1 MSTDRE
7 HGVVVSSDEMKREFE
22 IGGFDE
28 AVIIVRSPE
37 PHLACWRDVG
47 GWVLQHQGEVD
58 TRLLR
63 GWGLPRATGR
73 EWRLGHPDGGVGQVR
88 LMQLDQA
95 GPQAD
100 MRPDDQC
107 WDAGGIFD
115 LNVRVRDVA
124 TQAAAL
130 HALHWHGAS
139 PPIRWDFGGL
149 IVKEWLTRGPDNVR
163 LALIER
169 IEPPL
174 PGADQP
180 VGLGPVFNSSQIVR
194 DMDAAL
200 DFYCRVLGFQ
210 RAVSFQTGALPSA
223 ANVMG
228 LPPGLA
234 AQASLDL
241 HIVHPQ
247 GLKEGSIEIVSVNG
261 ADGLDLSDTTT
272 LPNFGMALLRLPVR
286 GLSLLAEHLVRQGWP
301 LAMPPTRVRLV
312 PHGEVDLLAVRAP
325 EGARLEFYEAA
336 A

>member
-1 MSTDRE
+1 MRADRE
-7 HGVVVSSDEMKREFE
+7 HGVVVSSGEMKREFE

-47 GWVLQHQGEVD
+47 GWVLQHQAEVD

-63 GWGLPRATGR
+63 GWGLPQATGR
-73 EWRLGHPDGGVGQVR
+73 EWRLGHPDGSVGQVR

-107 WDAGGIFD
+107 WDSGGIFD
-115 LNVRVRDVA
+115 LNVRVGDVA
-124 TQAAAL
+124 TQATAL

-174 PGADQP
+174 PASGQP
-180 VGLGPVFNSSQIVR
+180 AGFGPVFNSSQIVR

-200 DFYCRVLGFQ
+200 DFYCGVLGFQ
-210 RAVSFQTGALPSA
+210 RAVSFQTGSLPSA
-223 ANVMG
+223 ANVIG

-241 HIVHPQ
+241 QIVHPR

-261 ADGLDLSDTTT
+261 AGGLDLSDSAM

-286 GLSLLAEHLVRQGWP
+286 RLSLLADHLTRQGWP
-301 LAMPPTRVRLV
+301 LAMPLTRVSLV
-312 PHGEVDLLAVRAP
+312 PHGEVDVLAVRAP
-325 EGARLEFYEAA
+325 EGAWLEFYEAA

>member
-1 MSTDRE
+1 MSDT
-7 HGVVVSSDEMKREFE
+7 FE

-28 AVIIVRSPE
+28 AVLIVRSTE
-37 PHLACWRDVG
+37 PHLACWRDAG

-58 TRLLR
+58 PCLLR
-63 GWGLPRATGR
+63 GWGLPVATGR
-73 EWRLGHPDGGVGQVR
+73 EWRLGHRNGSVGHVR
-88 LMQLDQA
+88 LMQLDKA

-100 MRPDDQC
+100 MRADDQC

-124 TQAAAL
+124 VAADAL

-139 PPIRWDFGGL
+139 PPIRWDFGGR

-169 IEPPL
+169 VEPLL
-174 PGADQP
+174 PEAEQP
-180 VGLGPVFNSSQIVR
+180 VGFGPVFNSSQIVR

-210 RAVSFQTGALPSA
+210 RAVSFQTGPLPPA

-234 AQASLDL
+234 AQASIDL
-241 HIVHPQ
+241 HILHPR
-247 GLKEGSIEIVSVNG
+247 GVMEGSVEIVSVSG
-261 ADGLDLSDTTT
+261 AGGLDLSDTAR

-286 GLSLLAEHLVRQGWP
+286 GLSLLAEHLLRQDWP
-301 LAMPPTRVRLV
+301 LAMPPTRVTLA
-312 PHGEVDLLAVRAP
+312 PHGVVDLLAVRSP
-325 EGARLEFYEAA
+325 EGAWLEFYEVAV
-336 A
+336 

>member
-1 MSTDRE
+1 MRSGD
-7 HGVVVSSDEMKREFE
+7 MKREFE
-22 IGGFDE
+22 ISGFDE
-28 AVIIVRSPE
+28 AVLIVRSPE
-37 PHLACWRDVG
+37 PHLACWRDAG
-47 GWVLQHQGEVD
+47 GWVLQHEGAVD
-58 TRLLR
+58 ARLLH
-63 GWGLPRATGR
+63 GWGLPEAAAGR
-73 EWRLGHPDGGVGQVR
+73 EWRLAHPHGGAGCLR
-88 LMQLDQA
+88 LMRLDNA

-107 WDAGGIFD
+107 WDSGGIFD

-124 TQAAAL
+124 GAAAAL

-169 IEPPL
+169 VEPPL
-174 PGADQP
+174 PEADQP
-180 VGLGPVFNSSQIVR
+180 VGFGPVFNSSQIVR

-200 DFYCRVLGFQ
+200 GFYCDVLGFQ
-210 RAVSFQTGALPSA
+210 RAVSFQTGPLPSA

-241 HIVHPQ
+241 HIVHPA

-261 ADGLDLSDTTT
+261 AGGLDLSDTAR
-272 LPNFGMALLRLPVR
+272 LPNFGMALLRHPVR
-286 GLSLLAEHLVRQGWP
+286 GIKVFAEHLARQEWP
-301 LAMPPTRVRLV
+301 LAMPLTRVSLA
-312 PHGEVDLLAVRAP
+312 PHGEVDLLAVCAP
-325 EGARLEFYEAA
+325 EGARLEFYEVAA
-336 A
+336 

>member
-1 MSTDRE
+1 MNPA
-7 HGVVVSSDEMKREFE
+7 FE

-37 PHLACWRDVG
+37 PHLACWRDAG
-47 GWVLQHQGEVD
+47 DWVLQHQGEVD
-58 TRLLR
+58 SRLLR
-63 GWGLPRATGR
+63 GWGLPQATGR
-73 EWRLGHPDGGVGQVR
+73 EWRLGHRNGSVGHVR
-88 LMQLDQA
+88 LMQLDNA
-95 GPQAD
+95 GPQTD

-107 WDAGGIFD
+107 WDSGGIFD

-124 TQAAAL
+124 THAAAL

-149 IVKEWLTRGPDNVR
+149 VVKEWLTRGPDNMR

-174 PGADQP
+174 PESAQP

-200 DFYCRVLGFQ
+200 SFYCGVLGFE
-210 RAVSFQTGALPSA
+210 RAVSFQTGPLPPA

-234 AQASLDL
+234 AQASIDL
-241 HIVHPQ
+241 HILHPR
-247 GLKEGSIEIVSVNG
+247 GLKEGSIEIVSVKG
-261 ADGLDLSDTTT
+261 AGGLDLSDTAR

-286 GLSLLAEHLVRQGWP
+286 GVKVLAAHLAQKGWP
-301 LAMPPTRVRLV
+301 LAMPLTRVTLA
-312 PHGEVDLLAVRAP
+312 PHGVVDLIAACSP
-325 EGARLEFYEAA
+325 EGARLEFYEVVV
-336 A
+336 

>member
-1 MSTDRE
+1 
-7 HGVVVSSDEMKREFE
+7 MKREFE

-28 AVIIVRSPE
+28 AIIIVRSPE

-47 GWVLQHQGEVD
+47 GWELQHQAEVD

-63 GWGLPRATGR
+63 GWGLPEATGR
-73 EWRLGHPDGGVGQVR
+73 EWRLGHRNGSVGHVR
-88 LMQLDQA
+88 LMELANA
-95 GPQAD
+95 GPQVD
-100 MRPDDQC
+100 MRADDQC
-107 WDAGGIFD
+107 WDSGGIFD

-124 TQAAAL
+124 AQSAAL

-174 PGADQP
+174 PEADQP
-180 VGLGPVFNSSQIVR
+180 VGFGPVFNSSQIVR

-200 DFYCRVLGFQ
+200 HFYCDVLGFE
-210 RAVSFQTGALPSA
+210 RAVSFQTGPLPSA

-241 HIVHPQ
+241 HIVHPK

-261 ADGLDLSDTTT
+261 AGGLDLSDTAR
-272 LPNFGMALLRLPVR
+272 LPNFGMALLRHPVR
-286 GLSLLAEHLVRQGWP
+286 GIRAFAEHLARQGWP
-301 LAMPPTRVRLV
+301 LAMPLSRVRLA
-312 PHGEVDLLAVRAP
+312 PHGEVDLLAVVTP
-325 EGARLEFYEAA
+325 EGAWLEFYAA
-336 A
+336 AS

>member
-1 MSTDRE
+1 MRADRE
-7 HGVVVSSDEMKREFE
+7 HGVVVSSGDMNRDFE
-22 IGGFDE
+22 IDGFDE
-28 AVIIVRSPE
+28 AVIIIRSPE

-63 GWGLPRATGR
+63 GWGLPQATGR
-73 EWRLGHPDGGVGQVR
+73 EWRLGHRNGSVGHVR
-88 LMQLDQA
+88 LMQLDNA

-107 WDAGGIFD
+107 WDSGGIFD

-124 TQAAAL
+124 AQAAAL

-169 IEPPL
+169 VEPPL
-174 PGADQP
+174 READQP
-180 VGLGPVFNSSQIVR
+180 TGLGPVFNSSQIVR

-200 DFYCRVLGFQ
+200 DFYGRVLGFQ
-210 RAVSFQTGALPSA
+210 RAVSFQTGPLASA

-228 LPPGLA
+228 VPPGLA
-234 AQASLDL
+234 SQTSLDL
-241 HIVHPQ
+241 HILHPW

-261 ADGLDLSDTTT
+261 AGGLDLSDTAK
-272 LPNFGMALLRLPVR
+272 LPNFGMALLRHRVR
-286 GLSLLAEHLVRQGWP
+286 GLRVFAEHLAAQGWL
-301 LAMPPTRVRLV
+301 LAMPLTRMTIE
-312 PHGEVDLLAVRAP
+312 PYGAVDLLAVRTP

>member
-1 MSTDRE
+1 MNQT
-7 HGVVVSSDEMKREFE
+7 FE
-22 IGGFDE
+22 IQGFDE

-47 GWVLQHQGEVD
+47 GWMLQHQAEVD
-58 TRLLR
+58 MRLLR
-63 GWGLPRATGR
+63 GWGLPQASGR
-73 EWRLGHPDGGVGQVR
+73 EWRLGHRNGSVGHVR
-88 LMQLDQA
+88 LMQLDKA

-100 MRPDDQC
+100 MRADDQC
-107 WDAGGIFD
+107 WDSGGIFD

-124 TQAAAL
+124 AQSAAL

-174 PGADQP
+174 PEADQP
-180 VGLGPVFNSSQIVR
+180 VGFGPVFNSSQIVR

-200 DFYCRVLGFQ
+200 SFYCDVLGFE
-210 RAVSFQTGALPSA
+210 RAVSFQTGSLPSE

-234 AQASLDL
+234 SQASLDL
-241 HIVHPQ
+241 HIVHPK
-247 GLKEGSIEIVSVNG
+247 GLVKGSIELVSVNG
-261 ADGLDLSDTTT
+261 AGGLDLSDTAR
-272 LPNFGMALLRLPVR
+272 LPNFGMALLRHPVR
-286 GLSLLAEHLVRQGWP
+286 GLRVFAGHLARQGWP
-301 LAMPPTRVRLV
+301 LAMPLTRVRLA

-325 EGARLEFYEAA
+325 EGAWLEFYEAA

>member
-1 MSTDRE
+1 M
-7 HGVVVSSDEMKREFE
+7 
-22 IGGFDE
+22 
-28 AVIIVRSPE
+28 
-37 PHLACWRDVG
+37 
-47 GWVLQHQGEVD
+47 
-58 TRLLR
+58 
-63 GWGLPRATGR
+63 
-73 EWRLGHPDGGVGQVR
+73 
-88 LMQLDQA
+88 
-95 GPQAD
+95 
-100 MRPDDQC
+100 
-107 WDAGGIFD
+107 
-115 LNVRVRDVA
+115 
-124 TQAAAL
+124 

-210 RAVSFQTGALPSA
+210 RAVSFQTGPLPPA

-234 AQASLDL
+234 AQASIDL
-241 HIVHPQ
+241 HILHPK
-247 GLKEGSIEIVSVNG
+247 GVMEGSVEIVSVNG
-261 ADGLDLSDTTT
+261 AGGLDLSDTAR

-286 GLSLLAEHLVRQGWP
+286 GLSLLADHLRRQGWP
-301 LAMPPTRVRLV
+301 LAMPLTQVTLA
-312 PHGEVDLLAVRAP
+312 PHGVVDLLAVRSP
-325 EGARLEFYEAA
+325 EGARLEFYEVAV
-336 A
+336 

>member
-1 MSTDRE
+1 M
-7 HGVVVSSDEMKREFE
+7 VVSGGEMKREFE

-28 AVIIVRSPE
+28 ALIIVRSPE

-58 TRLLR
+58 ARLLR
-63 GWGLPRATGR
+63 GWGLPQATGR
-73 EWRLGHPDGGVGQVR
+73 EWRLGHPDGSVGHVR
-88 LMQLDQA
+88 LMQLDMA

-100 MRPDDQC
+100 MRADDQC
-107 WDAGGIFD
+107 WDSGGIFD

-124 TQAAAL
+124 ARSAAL

-174 PGADQP
+174 AETDQP
-180 VGLGPVFNSSQIVR
+180 VGFGPVFNSSQIVR
-194 DMDAAL
+194 DMEAAL
-200 DFYCRVLGFQ
+200 NFYCGVLGFE

-241 HIVHPQ
+241 HIVHPK

-261 ADGLDLSDTTT
+261 AGGLDLSDTVR
-272 LPNFGMALLRLPVR
+272 LPNFGMALLRHPVR
-286 GLSLLAEHLVRQGWP
+286 GLRVFAEHLVRQGWP
-301 LAMPPTRVRLV
+301 LEMPLTRVKLV

-325 EGARLEFYEAA
+325 EGAWLEFYEAA